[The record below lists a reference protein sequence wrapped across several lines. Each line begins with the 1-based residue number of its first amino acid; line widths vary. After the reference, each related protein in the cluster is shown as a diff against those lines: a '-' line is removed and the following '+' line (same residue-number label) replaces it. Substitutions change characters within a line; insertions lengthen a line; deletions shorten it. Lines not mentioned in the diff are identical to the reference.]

1 MGLLHSFRW
10 FGARDPVDLLSIKQ
24 AGARG
29 IVTALHDVPTGEIWE
44 TAHIKATQEYVT
56 RNGLAWVVVESL
68 NVHEDIKAG
77 RPGRDRL
84 IDNYIQSLANLA
96 SLGLYTVCYN
106 FMPLLDWTRT
116 ELEHIMPDGSLALR
130 FDEAQL
136 ALFDLFLLQRENA
149 AASYDSNV
157 VEAALALKNRYN
169 DQNLHALGRTIMAG
183 VPGSGETYE
192 LSTFKELLSSY
203 LGVTRKAMQENL
215 SYFLN
220 AVVPAAHEL
229 GVNLCIHP
237 DDPPFEILGIPRIM
251 STEKDIGYLIGCDVR
266 LANGLTF
273 CSGSLG
279 ANPENDLPALI
290 EKFGPRIHFLHL
302 RSIYRERT
310 GKSFFEDDHL
320 GGSSDMY
327 LIMKAVLAE
336 LTRRRLNGEQ
346 AELPMRPD
354 HGHKLASEPYPDLF
368 PGYSFLGRL
377 KGLSELRGLELG
389 IAKSLFPD

>member
-29 IVTALHDVPTGEIWE
+29 IVTALHDVPTGEIWK
-44 TAHIKATQEYVT
+44 TAHIQSMQEVVLQ
-56 RNGLAWVVVESL
+56 NGLTWVVVESL

-84 IDNYIQSLANLA
+84 IDNYIQSMANLA
-96 SLGLYTVCYN
+96 SLGLHTVCYN

-116 ELEHIMPDGSLALR
+116 ELDHIMPDGSLALR
-130 FDEAQL
+130 FDEVQL

-157 VEAALALKNRYN
+157 VEAALALRNRYD
-169 DQNLHALGRTIMAG
+169 DQQLHALGRTIMAG

-203 LGVTRKAMQENL
+203 TGVTQKAMQENL
-215 SYFLN
+215 SYFLK

-229 GVNLCIHP
+229 GVDLCIHP

-251 STEKDIGYLIGCDVR
+251 STEKDIGYLINCDVR

-290 EKFGPRIHFLHL
+290 EKLGPRIHFLHL
-302 RSIYRERT
+302 RSVNRERT

-320 GGSSDMY
+320 AGTSDMY

-336 LTRRRLNGEQ
+336 LTRRKLDGEQ
-346 AELPMRPD
+346 AELPMRSD
-354 HGHKLASEPYPDLF
+354 HGHKLAFEPYPIF